1 MLHLFFLQEVQT
13 VLIPNYIEYQLIA
26 LGKRSHNKRWNYD
39 FCIVVL
45 IITRT
50 CITFNWLIDLFNPL
64 EALNKG
70 PASVVWL
77 HIQYLRHC
85 RPATPPVLGF
95 ESLQFIEGVVNQKRS
110 LGFNSYLVMNIFLI
124 IMLCHCHS
132 FCKYLRSYATAEMPL
147 RHTKI

>member
-1 MLHLFFLQEVQT
+1 MLHLFFLQELQT
-13 VLIPNYIEYQLIA
+13 VLIQNYIEYQLIA
-26 LGKRSHNKRWNYD
+26 LGKQSHNKRWNYD
-39 FCIVVL
+39 FCIVV
-45 IITRT
+45 INYNKDVHK
-50 CITFNWLIDLFNPL
+50 FKWLIDLFNPL

-77 HIQYLRHC
+77 LIQYLRHC

-110 LGFNSYLVMNIFLI
+110 LGFNSYLVKNIFLT

-132 FCKYLRSYATAEMPL
+132 FCKYLRSYATAETPQ
-147 RHTKI
+147 